1 MRRNDVVPGPIDR
14 DHLQRLVAEG
24 AQLVEVLPDEE
35 YRDEHLPGAIHL
47 PLKSLT
53 AETAGRLDRERP
65 VIVYCWDA
73 L

>member
-1 MRRNDVVPGPIDR
+1 MPLATDR
-14 DHLQRLVAEG
+14 QRVRELLETG
-24 AQLVEVLPDEE
+24 AQLVEVLPRDE
-35 YRDEHLPGAIHL
+35 YDDEHLPGAIHL

-53 AETAGRLDRERP
+53 ADSVARLDPGRP

>member
-1 MRRNDVVPGPIDR
+1 MPLVTDRRRVRELLD
-14 DHLQRLVAEG
+14 AG
-24 AQLVEVLPDEE
+24 AQLVEVLPRDE
-35 YRDEHLPGAIHL
+35 YDDEHLPGAIHL

-53 AETAGRLDRERP
+53 ADSAARLDPGRP